1 MQKLSDHDLMMAVKN
16 GDLDKMGLIFNRHH
30 KKLYNIL
37 LWQTHDPGLSEDLV
51 QEVFYRMLKSRH
63 TYKGM
68 GKFSAWMNV
77 IARSVKIDHY
87 RKAKPLSTLESLRNQ
102 KEENP
107 LPDELLET
115 KDEAEILHQA
125 ISRLD
130 KKKREVLIMSRF
142 QNMKYEKIAKILGCS
157 VGTVKARVFWALRD
171 LLVIYQKMTGEVLT

>member
-30 KKLYNIL
+30 KKLYNL
-37 LWQTHDPGLSEDLV
+37 MLWQTHDPGLSEDLV

-68 GKFSAWMNV
+68 GKFTAWMNI

-87 RKAKPLSTLESLRNQ
+87 RKVKPSASLDSIKNQ
-102 KEENP
+102 TEENP
-107 LPDELLET
+107 LPDTVLEA
-115 KDEAEILHQA
+115 KDEAELIHQA
-125 ISRLD
+125 IARLD
-130 KKKREVLIMSRF
+130 EKKQEVLIMSRF

-157 VGTVKARVFWALRD
+157 VGTVKTRVFLALRD
-171 LLVIYQKMTGEVLT
+171 LTIIYQKMTGEVLT